1 MGIAEQILDELKR
14 LNKNL
19 QVTNVELS
27 MVDESVVQNVVKE
40 APMKKTETPKQEEAK
55 EAKEVMKEAPKQE
68 ETQAS
73 TEQEQTY
80 SKDDVLNLGKTFV
93 QKADAEDK
101 KAFKTK
107 LEELGANKLSNISED
122 HFTEIVDFMNARLS
136 A

>member
-27 MVDESVVQNVVKE
+27 TVDESVVQNVVKE
-40 APMKKTETPKQEEAK
+40 APMKKTETPKQEEP
-55 EAKEVMKEAPKQE
+55 KEVVKEE
-68 ETQAS
+68 S
-73 TEQEQTY
+73 IEQEQIY

-93 QKADAEDK
+93 QKADTEDK